1 MTLYYCAATPGT
13 WPRLVAEVEA
23 VLGGRDPTP
32 SDLAE
37 SLPFL
42 SACFSE
48 ALRLSPP
55 GSATIREAASDLTI
69 HGFAVPKG
77 TPIHNAVFTA
87 QRDPALW
94 GPDADAFVPDRW
106 LAGGGGGKAAGA
118 PTPDLLAFGGGSLMC
133 VGQRFALEEAKMTL
147 VRLAARGLS
156 FDLSP
161 GQVPL
166 AMHAPLTYGP
176 AKGVF
181 VTPRLDEGRAA
192 ADAAARRAGTPA
204 MSTPL
209 PLPAGGGGPPPTA
222 RAVGCVRAR
231 ARVRRA
237 GRSLPGLLSLSLSLS
252 LSLHLSLSLSPALTH
267 RPPTAACHPTGRRW
281 TAAMGPGGR
290 GVPCAAPCATVVG
303 AHCIFLTKK
312 KQFTNHPLPLTLLF
326 CRPGRQAEHTK
337 TGARAGRAGRG
348 ALAPSFFSLP
358 PPLPPPAP
366 PAPSAPPA
374 PNPAPRGRGGRLPHP
389 WRLSPPAAPSR
400 PPARAALAWPL
411 TPAEKGRPGRWARAF
426 DTAAAGRPTGRA
438 RGQAAMATRA
448 WGTLALDLTIR

>member
-1 MTLYYCAATPGT
+1 VSEDATRLEAEAAAAAAEATQAKRSPTAAAAAARRKLAALPGSFLTHMTTAAKADGAPFTDIEVAQAANTFLLAGYETTATSLAMTLYYCTATPGT

-69 HGFAVPKG
+69 HGFAIPKG

-106 LAGGGGGKAAGA
+106 LAGGGGGKATGA

-192 ADAAARRAGTPA
+192 ADAAARGV
-204 MSTPL
+204 
-209 PLPAGGGGPPPTA
+209 GGGK
-222 RAVGCVRAR
+222 
-231 ARVRRA
+231 
-237 GRSLPGLLSLSLSLS
+237 
-252 LSLHLSLSLSPALTH
+252 
-267 RPPTAACHPTGRRW
+267 
-281 TAAMGPGGR
+281 GG
-290 GVPCAAPCATVVG
+290 G
-303 AHCIFLTKK
+303 AH
-312 KQFTNHPLPLTLLF
+312 
-326 CRPGRQAEHTK
+326 AD
-337 TGARAGRAGRG
+337 
-348 ALAPSFFSLP
+348 
-358 PPLPPPAP
+358 
-366 PAPSAPPA
+366 
-374 PNPAPRGRGGRLPHP
+374 GGC
-389 WRLSPPAAPSR
+389 
-400 PPARAALAWPL
+400 
-411 TPAEKGRPGRWARAF
+411 TVQVK
-426 DTAAAGRPTGRA
+426 
-438 RGQAAMATRA
+438 
-448 WGTLALDLTIR
+448 